1 MKKVITP
8 FTITAADSE
17 SRTISG
23 TIVTFEE
30 TGSASIGKVQ
40 FAAGSIEPKPVL
52 LNLEHDR
59 TRRIG
64 STLSMSA
71 TDNKI
76 EAVFKIIETTAGNDS
91 LVEAS
96 TGMRDGFSVEVSFD
110 EYETLKDGTVR
121 ILKGELTG
129 VALTSEPAIKSARV
143 ESVAATEEENK
154 VSDSKIETEVQ
165 PTTEGDEVENTV
177 TQAEAVETVEA
188 AESVTAAARPKV
200 GGFTTKPRIEV
211 TAAKYLENT
220 IRSSLGD
227 LDARDYVHA
236 ANNGA
241 TTTDNA
247 GLVPTRQLT
256 EIINGL
262 GNTIR
267 PSIDAI
273 SRGTLPDAGMTFE
286 IPRIDAMPTV
296 AVTAETVAFS
306 NTDQESSFLSVPVV
320 KMAGQQK
327 FSVELLER
335 SSPLFF
341 DELLRNM
348 VSALAKAQN
357 SYVNGILV
365 ANAGIDGTA
374 LNALPTAAEL
384 LAFVSRGAAS
394 VYTNTQGFARN
405 IIMGASQWANTMALN
420 DNGRPIYIA
429 SQPQNAGGALRPD
442 SLRGNVAGLDLYA
455 DFSAP
460 AGSDDGSMIIVNP
473 DAYTWYESSNFQ
485 LRSESTADGSITVGI
500 YSFGATAIKLA
511 NGAFRN
517 DKTI

>member
-1 MKKVITP
+1 
-8 FTITAADSE
+8 
-17 SRTISG
+17 
-23 TIVTFEE
+23 
-30 TGSASIGKVQ
+30 
-40 FAAGSIEPKPVL
+40 
-52 LNLEHDR
+52 
-59 TRRIG
+59 
-64 STLSMSA
+64 
-71 TDNKI
+71 
-76 EAVFKIIETTAGNDS
+76 
-91 LVEAS
+91 
-96 TGMRDGFSVEVSFD
+96 
-110 EYETLKDGTVR
+110 
-121 ILKGELTG
+121 
-129 VALTSEPAIKSARV
+129 
-143 ESVAATEEENK
+143 
-154 VSDSKIETEVQ
+154 
-165 PTTEGDEVENTV
+165 
-177 TQAEAVETVEA
+177 
-188 AESVTAAARPKV
+188 V

-220 IRSSLGD
+220 IRSSMGD

-296 AVTAETVAFS
+296 AVTSETSAFS

-320 KMAGQQK
+320 KFAGQQK

-348 VSALAKAQN
+348 VAALAKAQN
-357 SYVNGILV
+357 AYVNGILV
-365 ANAGIDGTA
+365 ANAAIDGTTLA
-374 LNALPTAAEL
+374 ALPTAAEL
-384 LAFVSRGAAS
+384 LAYVSRGAAS
-394 VYTNTQGFARN
+394 VYSNTQGFARN
-405 IIMGASQWANTMALN
+405 IIMGSSQWANTMSLN
-420 DNGRPIYIA
+420 DNGRPIYVA
-429 SQPQNAGGALRPD
+429 SQPMNAGGALRPD

-460 AGSDDGSMIIVNP
+460 GGSDDGSLIVVNP
-473 DAYTWYESSNFQ
+473 DSYTWYESSNFQ
-485 LRSESTADGSITVGI
+485 LRSESTADGSITVGL

-517 DKTI
+517 NK

>member
-8 FTITAADSE
+8 MQITAADSNR
-17 SRTISG
+17 RTITG
-23 TIVTFEE
+23 RIVTFEE

-40 FAAGSIEPKPVL
+40 FAAGSIEPTPVL

-64 STLSMSA
+64 STLSMTS
-71 TDNKI
+71 DDKGI
-76 EAVFKIIETTAGNDS
+76 EAVFKIVETTAGNDS

-129 VALTSEPAIKSARV
+129 VALTSEPAIRSARV
-143 ESVAATEEENK
+143 ESVAATTAEENE
-154 VSDSKIETEVQ
+154 VSDSTIEPEEK
-165 PTTEGDEVENTV
+165 PTTEGDEVDNTV

-188 AESVTAAARPKV
+188 AEITASARPKV

-220 IRSSLGD
+220 IRSSMGD

-296 AVTAETVAFS
+296 AVTSETSAFS

-320 KMAGQQK
+320 KFAGQQK

-348 VSALAKAQN
+348 VAALAKAQN
-357 SYVNGILV
+357 AYVNGILV
-365 ANAGIDGTA
+365 ANAGIDGTT
-374 LNALPTAAEL
+374 LSALPTAAEL

-394 VYTNTQGFARN
+394 VYSNTQGFARN
-405 IIMGASQWANTMALN
+405 IIMGSSQWANTMALN
-420 DNGRPIYIA
+420 DNGRPIYVA
-429 SQPQNAGGALRPD
+429 SQPMNAGGALRPD

-460 AGSDDGSMIIVNP
+460 GGSDDGSMIIVNP
-473 DAYTWYESSNFQ
+473 DSYTWYESSNFQ
-485 LRSESTADGSITVGI
+485 LRSESTADGSITVGL

-517 DKTI
+517 NK

>member
-1 MKKVITP
+1 
-8 FTITAADSE
+8 
-17 SRTISG
+17 
-23 TIVTFEE
+23 
-30 TGSASIGKVQ
+30 
-40 FAAGSIEPKPVL
+40 
-52 LNLEHDR
+52 
-59 TRRIG
+59 
-64 STLSMSA
+64 
-71 TDNKI
+71 
-76 EAVFKIIETTAGNDS
+76 
-91 LVEAS
+91 
-96 TGMRDGFSVEVSFD
+96 
-110 EYETLKDGTVR
+110 
-121 ILKGELTG
+121 
-129 VALTSEPAIKSARV
+129 
-143 ESVAATEEENK
+143 
-154 VSDSKIETEVQ
+154 
-165 PTTEGDEVENTV
+165 
-177 TQAEAVETVEA
+177 
-188 AESVTAAARPKV
+188 V

-220 IRSSLGD
+220 IRSSMGD

-296 AVTAETVAFS
+296 AVTSETSAFS

-320 KMAGQQK
+320 KFAGQQK

-348 VSALAKAQN
+348 VAALAKAQN
-357 SYVNGILV
+357 AYVNGILV
-365 ANAGIDGTA
+365 ANAGIDATTLA
-374 LNALPTAAEL
+374 TFPTAAEL
-384 LAFVSRGAAS
+384 VAFVSRGAAG
-394 VYTNTQGFARN
+394 VYSNTQGFARN
-405 IIMGASQWANTMALN
+405 IIMGSSQWANTMSLT
-420 DNGRPIYIA
+420 DNGRPIFVA

-460 AGSDDGSMIIVNP
+460 QGSDDGSMIIVNP

-485 LRSESTADGSITVGI
+485 LRSESTADGSITVGL

-517 DKTI
+517 NK

>member
-8 FTITAADSE
+8 FQITAADSN
-17 SRTISG
+17 SRTITG

-30 TGSASIGKVQ
+30 TGNASIGKVQ
-40 FAAGSIEPKPVL
+40 FAKGSIEPKAVL

-59 TRRIG
+59 SRRIG
-64 STLSMSA
+64 KTLSIESTDQNMTA
-71 TDNKI
+71 T
-76 EAVFKIIETTAGNDS
+76 FKIAATTAGNDA
-91 LVEAS
+91 LVEAAE
-96 TGMRDGFSVEVSFD
+96 GLRDGFSVEVSFD

-121 ILKGELTG
+121 ILKGELTA
-129 VALTSEPAIKSARV
+129 VALTSEPAIRSARV
-143 ESVAATEEENK
+143 ETVAATEDED
-154 VSDSKIETEVQ
+154 SDSTIETEAT
-165 PTTEGDEVENTV
+165 PTTEGDEVDNTV

-188 AESVTAAARPKV
+188 AETITAAARPKV
-200 GGFTTKPRIEV
+200 GGFTSKPRIEV
-211 TAAKYLENT
+211 TGAKYLENT
-220 IRSSLGD
+220 IRASMGD
-227 LDARDYVHA
+227 QDARDYVHA

-296 AVTAETVAFS
+296 AVIAETVAFS

-320 KMAGQQK
+320 KFAGQQK

-357 SYVNGILV
+357 AYVSGILV
-365 ANAGIDGTA
+365 ANAAIDGTA

-384 LAFVSRGAAS
+384 LGYVSRGAAT

-420 DNGRPIYIA
+420 ENGRPIYIA

-460 AGSDDGSMIIVNP
+460 AGSDDGSLIIVNP

-485 LRSESTADGSITVGI
+485 LRSESTADGSITVGL

-511 NGAFRN
+511 GGAFRN

>member
-1 MKKVITP
+1 MTKKVITP
-8 FTITAADSE
+8 FQITATDSE

-30 TGSASIGKVQ
+30 TGNASIGKVQ
-40 FAAGSIEPKPVL
+40 FAKGSIEPKAVL

-59 TRRIG
+59 SRRIG
-64 STLSMSA
+64 KTLSIESTDRNMTA
-71 TDNKI
+71 T
-76 EAVFKIIETTAGNDS
+76 FKIAATTAGNDA
-91 LVEAS
+91 LVEAAE
-96 TGMRDGFSVEVSFD
+96 GLRDGFSVEVSFD

-121 ILKGELTG
+121 ILKGELTA
-129 VALTSEPAIKSARV
+129 VALTSEPAIRSARV
-143 ESVAATEEENK
+143 ETVAATEEENK
-154 VSDSKIETEVQ
+154 DSDSTIETEAQ
-165 PTTEGDEVENTV
+165 TTTEGDEVDNTV

-188 AESVTAAARPKV
+188 AETITAAARPKV
-200 GGFTTKPRIEV
+200 GGFTSKPRIEV
-211 TAAKYLENT
+211 TGAKYVENT
-220 IRSSLGD
+220 IRASMGD
-227 LDARDYVHA
+227 QDARDYVHA

-262 GNTIR
+262 GNTTR

-320 KMAGQQK
+320 KFAGQQK

-357 SYVNGILV
+357 AYVNGILV
-365 ANAGIDGTA
+365 ANATIDGTTLA
-374 LNALPTAAEL
+374 AFPTAAEL
-384 LAFVSRGAAS
+384 LAYVSRGAAS
-394 VYTNTQGFARN
+394 VYSNTQGFARN
-405 IIMGASQWANTMALN
+405 IIMSAGQWANTIALN
-420 DNGRPIYIA
+420 DNGRPIYVA
-429 SQPQNAGGALRPD
+429 SQPMNAGGALRPD

-460 AGSDDGSMIIVNP
+460 ADSADGSLIVVNP

-485 LRSESTADGSITVGI
+485 LRSESTADGSITVGL

-511 NGAFRN
+511 GGAFRN
-517 DKTI
+517 NK

>member
-8 FTITAADSE
+8 MQITAADSNR
-17 SRTISG
+17 RTITG
-23 TIVTFEE
+23 RIVTFEE

-40 FAAGSIEPKPVL
+40 FAAGSIEPTPVL

-64 STLSMSA
+64 STLSMTS
-71 TDNKI
+71 DDKGI
-76 EAVFKIIETTAGNDS
+76 EAVFKIVETTAGNDS

-129 VALTSEPAIKSARV
+129 VALTSEPAIRSARV
-143 ESVAATEEENK
+143 ESVAATTAEENE
-154 VSDSKIETEVQ
+154 VSDSTIEPEEK
-165 PTTEGDEVENTV
+165 PTTEGDEVDNTV

-188 AESVTAAARPKV
+188 AEITASARPKV

-220 IRSSLGD
+220 IRSSMGD

-296 AVTAETVAFS
+296 AVTSETSAFS

-320 KMAGQQK
+320 KFAGQQK

-348 VSALAKAQN
+348 VAALAKAQN
-357 SYVNGILV
+357 AYVNGILV
-365 ANAGIDGTA
+365 ANAAIDGTT
-374 LNALPTAAEL
+374 LSALPTAAEL
-384 LAFVSRGAAS
+384 LGYVSRGAAT

-405 IIMGASQWANTMALN
+405 IIMGASQWANTMSLN
-420 DNGRPIYIA
+420 DNGRPIYVA
-429 SQPQNAGGALRPD
+429 SQPMNAGGALRPD

-460 AGSDDGSMIIVNP
+460 AGSDDGSLIIVNP
-473 DAYTWYESSNFQ
+473 DAYTWYESSNFK
-485 LRSESTADGSITVGI
+485 LRSESTADGSITVGL

-517 DKTI
+517 NK

>member
-1 MKKVITP
+1 M
-8 FTITAADSE
+8 TITATDSNR
-17 SRTISG
+17 RTITG
-23 TIVTFEE
+23 RIVTFEE

-40 FAAGSIEPKPVL
+40 FAANSIEPTPVL

-64 STLSMSA
+64 STLSMTADDSG
-71 TDNKI
+71 I
-76 EAVFKIIETTAGNDS
+76 EAVFKIVETTAGNDS

-129 VALTSEPAIKSARV
+129 VALTSEPAIRSARV
-143 ESVAATEEENK
+143 ESVAATTADENE
-154 VSDSKIETEVQ
+154 VSDSTIEPEVQ
-165 PTTEGDEVENTV
+165 PTTEGDEVDNTV

-188 AESVTAAARPKV
+188 AETITASARPKV

-211 TAAKYLENT
+211 TAGKYLENT
-220 IRSSLGD
+220 IRASMGD

-286 IPRIDAMPTV
+286 IPKITAMPTV

-306 NTDQESSFLSVPVV
+306 NTDQESAFVSVDV
-320 KMAGQQK
+320 KKFAGQQK

-348 VSALAKAQN
+348 VAAMAKAQN
-357 SYVNGILV
+357 AYVNGILV
-365 ANAGIDGTA
+365 ANATADGTVLA
-374 LNALPTAAEL
+374 ALPTAAEL
-384 LAFVSRGAAS
+384 LAYVSRGAAS
-394 VYTNTQGFARN
+394 VYSNTQSFARN
-405 IIMGASQWANTMALN
+405 IIMGSSQWANTMSLN

-460 AGSDDGSMIIVNP
+460 AGSDDGSLIVVNP
-473 DAYTWYESSNFQ
+473 DAYTWYESSQFQ
-485 LRSESTADGSITVGI
+485 LRAESTADGSITVGV
-500 YSFGATAIKLA
+500 YSFGAAAIKLA
-511 NGAFRN
+511 GGAFRN
-517 DKTI
+517 DKTA

>member
-8 FTITAADSE
+8 MQITAADSN
-17 SRTISG
+17 SRTITG
-23 TIVTFEE
+23 RIVTFEE
-30 TGSASIGKVQ
+30 TGNASIGKVQ
-40 FAAGSIEPKPVL
+40 FAANSIQPTPVL

-64 STLSMSA
+64 STLSMTA
-71 TDNKI
+71 DEKGI
-76 EAVFKIIETTAGNDS
+76 EATFKIIETTAGNDS

-96 TGMRDGFSVEVSFD
+96 TGMRDGFSVEVAFE

-121 ILKGELTG
+121 ILAGELTG
-129 VALTSEPAIKSARV
+129 VALTSEPAIRSARV
-143 ESVAATEEENK
+143 ESVAATEEDEL
-154 VSDSKIETEVQ
+154 SDSTIETEET
-165 PTTEGDEVENTV
+165 PTTEGDEVDNTV

-188 AESVTAAARPKV
+188 AETITASARPKV

-220 IRSSLGD
+220 IRSSMGD

-320 KMAGQQK
+320 KFAGQQK

-348 VSALAKAQN
+348 VAALAKSQN
-357 SYVNGILV
+357 AYVNGILV
-365 ANAGIDGTA
+365 ANAGIDGTT
-374 LNALPTAAEL
+374 LSALPTAAEL
-384 LAFVSRGAAS
+384 LAFVSRGAAG
-394 VYTNTQGFARN
+394 VYSNTQGFARN
-405 IIMGASQWANTMALN
+405 IIMGASQWANTMSLN
-420 DNGRPIYIA
+420 DNGRPIYVA
-429 SQPQNAGGALRPD
+429 SQPMNAGGALRPD

-473 DAYTWYESSNFQ
+473 ESYTWYESSNFQ
-485 LRSESTADGSITVGI
+485 LRSESTADGSITVGL

-517 DKTI
+517 NK

>member
-8 FTITAADSE
+8 FQITATDSD

-30 TGSASIGKVQ
+30 TGNASIGKVQ
-40 FAAGSIEPKPVL
+40 FAKGSIEPKAVL

-59 TRRIG
+59 SRRIG
-64 STLSMSA
+64 KTLSIESTDQNMTA
-71 TDNKI
+71 T
-76 EAVFKIIETTAGNDS
+76 FKIAATTAGNDA
-91 LVEAS
+91 LVEAAE
-96 TGMRDGFSVEVSFD
+96 GLRDGFSVEVSFD

-121 ILKGELTG
+121 ILKGELTA
-129 VALTSEPAIKSARV
+129 VALTSEPAIRSARV
-143 ESVAATEEENK
+143 ETVAATEEEI
-154 VSDSKIETEVQ
+154 SDSTIETEAQ
-165 PTTEGDEVENTV
+165 PTTEGDEVDNTV

-188 AESVTAAARPKV
+188 AETITASARPKV
-200 GGFTTKPRIEV
+200 GGFTSKPRIEV

-220 IRSSLGD
+220 IRSSMGD

-320 KMAGQQK
+320 KFAGQQK

-348 VSALAKAQN
+348 VAALAKSQN
-357 SYVNGILV
+357 AYVNGILV
-365 ANAGIDGTA
+365 ANATVDGTTLA
-374 LNALPTAAEL
+374 ALPTAAEL
-384 LAFVSRGAAS
+384 LAYVSRGAAS
-394 VYTNTQGFARN
+394 VYSNTQGFAQN
-405 IIMGASQWANTMALN
+405 IIMGSSQWANTMSLN
-420 DNGRPIYIA
+420 DSGRPIYLA
-429 SQPQNAGGALRPD
+429 SQPSNAGGALRPD

-460 AGSDDGSMIIVNP
+460 GGSDDGSLIIVNP
-473 DAYTWYESSNFQ
+473 SAYTWYESSNFQ
-485 LRSESTADGSITVGI
+485 LRSESTADGSITVGL

-511 NGAFRN
+511 DGAFRN
-517 DKTI
+517 NK